1 MDASNLIGVVIG
13 GLIGLAGS
21 MVPHFWERRRT
32 KKSARAVA
40 RAYVSG
46 ILRMEEIRDHTS
58 WYEQHIAVL
67 RNLHG
72 GPDPMMTILGAEEG
86 HDVLQPA
93 VIAQLGFLE
102 PDIARGIATFINM
115 LEGLRMD
122 LKAIAPGQTN
132 IPLSRPQKVQIL
144 QADLDLWKDTL
155 TLGKNLV
162 ERLQ

>member
-1 MDASNLIGVVIG
+1 
-13 GLIGLAGS
+13 
-21 MVPHFWERRRT
+21 
-32 KKSARAVA
+32 
-40 RAYVSG
+40 
-46 ILRMEEIRDHTS
+46 
-58 WYEQHIAVL
+58 
-67 RNLHG
+67 
-72 GPDPMMTILGAEEG
+72 MMTILGAEEG